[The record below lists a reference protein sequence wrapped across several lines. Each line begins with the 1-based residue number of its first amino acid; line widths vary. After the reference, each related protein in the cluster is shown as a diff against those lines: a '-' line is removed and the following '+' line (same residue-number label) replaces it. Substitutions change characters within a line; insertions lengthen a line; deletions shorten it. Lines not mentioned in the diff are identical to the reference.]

1 MSSNL
6 HVAIIKTYLHLHSVL
21 MEVEL
26 HIIANKDNN
35 KLNKKREAKMSVI
48 NGTMIRKIENEER
61 KWKEFEYT
69 E

>member
-1 MSSNL
+1 
-6 HVAIIKTYLHLHSVL
+6 

-48 NGTMIRKIENEER
+48 NGTMIRKIENEQR

>member
-1 MSSNL
+1 
-6 HVAIIKTYLHLHSVL
+6 

-48 NGTMIRKIENEER
+48 NGYDDT
-61 KWKEFEYT
+61 
-69 E
+69 

>member
-1 MSSNL
+1 MSISSNL

-21 MEVEL
+21 MAVDM

-48 NGTMIRKIENEER
+48 NGYNDT
-61 KWKEFEYT
+61 
-69 E
+69 